1 LKKAA
6 ASAGVHAIL
15 GPDAHLAEEGL
26 AKLLEAA
33 VGSERGDAV
42 EALRGDETTWGRLI
56 ETARTGSLFAPRRAV
71 VVRGA
76 DGLKGDG
83 EEIAGYLDDPSP
95 GVTLIF
101 MAPKV
106 DKRKPVW
113 RLVLDRAT
121 VTPADPLKGRALRAH
136 VVEHVRQRKLALADD
151 ALQELLDAIGPNL
164 GRLSGELE
172 KLEAFAGGG
181 KAKLGAEEVASLLG
195 RGPARPLYR
204 LSDAIAARETGLAL
218 ELLEESLDEGEQPL
232 RILGALHRSLRQVRG
247 ARALRDQRVSRD
259 ELATRLGIFPFK
271 VGDVLQAADRWSDAE
286 LARAV
291 RALDR
296 ADWKMKGGADA
307 RVALVAAVAGTG
319 RPGAA
324 RSAARAR

>member
-1 LKKAA
+1 LKKAS
-6 ASAGVHAIL
+6 ASGRVHAVL
-15 GPDAHLAEEGL
+15 GSDVHLAEEAL
-26 AKLLEAA
+26 DKLLEAA
-33 VGSERGDAV
+33 IGSERG
-42 EALRGDETTWGRLI
+42 EAFEVLRGDETTWGRVI

-71 VVRGA
+71 VIRGA
-76 DGLKGDG
+76 EALKGDG
-83 EEIAGYLDDPSP
+83 EEIGAYLDDPSP
-95 GVTLIF
+95 GVTLVF
-101 MAPKV
+101 VAAKV
-106 DKRKPVW
+106 DKRRPAW

-121 VTPADPLKGRALRAH
+121 VSSADPLKGRALRAH
-136 VVEHVRQRKLALADD
+136 VVEHVRQRRLALADD
-151 ALQELLDAIGPNL
+151 ALQELLDAVGPDL
-164 GRLSGELE
+164 GRLAGELE

-181 KAKLGAEEVASLLG
+181 KARLGADEVAALLG

-204 LSDAIAARETGLAL
+204 LGDAIGAREVAVAL

-247 ARALRDQRVSRD
+247 ARALRDLRMPRD

-271 VGDVLQAADRWSDAE
+271 VGDVLQAAERWSDAE

-291 RALDR
+291 RALER

-307 RVALVAAVAGTG
+307 RVALVAAVAAAG
-319 RPGAA
+319 RRGST